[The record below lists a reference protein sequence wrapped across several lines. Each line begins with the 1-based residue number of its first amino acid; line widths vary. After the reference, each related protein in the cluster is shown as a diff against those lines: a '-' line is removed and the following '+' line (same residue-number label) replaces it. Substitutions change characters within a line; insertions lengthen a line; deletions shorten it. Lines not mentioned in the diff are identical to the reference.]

1 MPLAVAAPVAL
12 PQTPPQASQTPPAGA
27 RVKAPPPAPGPVAQA
42 LTAMAV
48 ELGGAS
54 KASMPLHQRFDSL
67 LQFRHTPATAA
78 KLARIYG
85 GATPWTLSRQPNGAG
100 ADGWHYRG
108 LLSALQFKDVDGSTV
123 EWAPAVFDFVIG
135 GDDRTLT
142 VSGAWPQLT
151 ASDKSARMTVRDV
164 KVSGRQARS
173 SDDLWFGES
182 RFDIGSVAVDLAA
195 PGQRFEIDGISMA
208 TSMIDRGANVDLG
221 YELGMRR
228 VTVAGESIDN
238 FRLATRVTAID
249 RAGLLELQALQERK
263 QAGAATGTPE
273 QQREQAR
280 QAMLP
285 ALQALA
291 RGAVRK
297 GTALEI
303 DELSASYHGQTLR
316 ASGRVALE
324 GALEADLDNPAALLK
339 KIVAHF
345 TVKAPMALLREVA
358 NGVARLQVRAKNKAE
373 GSPREVAQL
382 AGSLNDIMLGKL
394 ISNGYARVEGDVLV
408 ADIEFNAAR
417 GGLRINGKAVA
428 LPALPTGAGAPPLA
442 SASPQMMQAR
452 RIDAR
457 CALPD
462 YPADVVK
469 SDAPLKLAMR
479 LLVKADGSVRN
490 VTLAASSGRPDYD
503 QAVLAAAAGCVY
515 IPALRNGQPVDT
527 PVLWKVERE
536 PGTTHP

>member
-1 MPLAVAAPVAL
+1 MPPTGAPV
-12 PQTPPQASQTPPAGA
+12 
-27 RVKAPPPAPGPVAQA
+27 KAAPPAPGPVAQA
-42 LTAMAV
+42 LTAMTV

-54 KASMPLHQRFDSL
+54 KSSMPLHQRFDSL

-85 GATPWTLSRQPNGAG
+85 GATPWTLTRLPNSAG

-108 LLSALQFKDVDGSTV
+108 VLAALQFKDVDGSTV
-123 EWAPAVFDFVIG
+123 EWAPAVFDFAIG
-135 GDDRTLT
+135 ADDRSLT
-142 VSGAWPQLT
+142 MHGAWPQLT
-151 ASDKSARMTVRDV
+151 SSDKSARMTVRDV
-164 KVSGRQARS
+164 KMRGAQARS
-173 SDDLWFGES
+173 SDELWFGDS
-182 RFDIGSVAVDLAA
+182 RFDIGSVAVDLAT
-195 PGQRFEIDGISMA
+195 PGQRFEIDGISVA
-208 TSMIDRGANVDLG
+208 TSMIDRGANVELG

-228 VTVAGESIDN
+228 MAAAGESIDN

-249 RAGLLELQALQERK
+249 RAGMLELQAMGHK
-263 QAGAATGTPE
+263 DAGAGAGTPE
-273 QQREQAR
+273 QQRQQAR

-285 ALQALA
+285 ALQAFA
-291 RGAVRK
+291 RSAVRK

-324 GALEADLDNPAALLK
+324 GALEADVDNPAALLK
-339 KIVAHF
+339 KIVARF

-394 ISNGYARVEGDVLV
+394 MSNGYARVEGDVLV

-428 LPALPTGAGAPPLA
+428 LPALPTGAGAGAAAPLA

-457 CALPD
+457 CVLPD

-490 VTLAASSGRPDYD
+490 VTLAAPSGRPDYD
-503 QAVLAAAAGCVY
+503 QAVLAAAARCVY

-536 PGTTHP
+536 LGTTHP